1 MIKCAMGGTVGM
13 LRLGVHR
20 VMRLADDQVST
31 YICKHHALDPHR
43 LPFRSPFAS
52 IFSGQADF

>member
-1 MIKCAMGGTVGM
+1 MGGTVGM